1 MTSNLEIYYQLTA
14 VLSFAGILL
23 FCLFCIFHKGVEDG
37 VLGRLLYSV
46 AAISAAAGLMHMAQ
60 GTYPER
66 SGITL
71 LAVVALIMMRYVLLK
86 SGAWA
91 SLRQFYFKHHK
102 GPL

>member
-1 MTSNLEIYYQLTA
+1 MTNNLEIYYQVTA
-14 VLSFAGILL
+14 LLSFFGILL
-23 FCLFCIFHKGVEDG
+23 FCLFCIFHKDVADG
-37 VLGRLLYSV
+37 VIGRMLYSV
-46 AAISAAAGLMHMAQ
+46 AAISAAAGLMHMLQ

-71 LAVVALIMMRYVLLK
+71 LGVVALIMMRYVVLK
-86 SGAWA
+86 SGAWE